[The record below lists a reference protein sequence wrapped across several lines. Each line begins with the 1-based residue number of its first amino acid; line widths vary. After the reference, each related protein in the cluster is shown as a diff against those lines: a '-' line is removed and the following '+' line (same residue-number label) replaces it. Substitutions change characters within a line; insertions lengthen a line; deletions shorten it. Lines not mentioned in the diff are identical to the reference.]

1 MHNGIYGISFP
12 KQSETQKL
20 VMVNKIV
27 DIYILLFFRSRL
39 RSLAVLLDKYLLIDA
54 FLFYKIVC
62 CLCII
67 FS

>member
-1 MHNGIYGISFP
+1 MHNGIYDISFP

-39 RSLAVLLDKYLLIDA
+39 RSLAVLLDKCLLIDV

-62 CLCII
+62 CL
-67 FS
+67 